1 MRIDVLTLFPEMF
14 SGYLGQSL
22 LKRAIDAG
30 LVDIQLHDIR
40 DWSRGKHQ
48 QVDDRPF
55 GGGPGMVLRPEPV
68 VECVE
73 AVLSKTTEAVL
84 SQTTDA
90 VEAQAET
97 PGNVVYLTPQGRKLN
112 QTIVE
117 ELAGRGRLVLLCGR
131 YEGIDQRAID
141 ILRPDELSIGDYILG
156 GGEVAA
162 MVVID
167 AVVRMVPGVLGD
179 EESNRQDSF
188 SGDPPLLEFPQ
199 YTRPREYRGLEVPE
213 VLTSGNHPEIARWRE
228 QQKIERTRE
237 RRADLL
243 SDNDSDVSQ

>member
-1 MRIDVLTLFPEMF
+1 MRIDVLTLFPDMF
-14 SGYLGQSL
+14 PGYMGQSL

-30 LVDIQLHDIR
+30 LVNIQLHDIR

-73 AVLSKTTEAVL
+73 AV
-84 SQTTDA
+84 Q
-90 VEAQAET
+90 AQAE
-97 PGNVVYLTPQGRKLN
+97 PHGHVVFLTPQGRKLN
-112 QTIVE
+112 QTIAE
-117 ELAGRGRLVLLCGR
+117 ELAGHGRLVLLCGR

-141 ILRPDELSIGDYILG
+141 ILRPDELSIGDFILN

-167 AVVRMVPGVLGD
+167 AVVRLVPGVLGD

-188 SGDPPLLEFPQ
+188 SGEPPLLEFPQ

-213 VLTSGNHPEIARWRE
+213 ILTSGNHPEIARWRE
-228 QQKIERTRE
+228 EQKLKRTRE
-237 RRADLL
+237 RRTDLL
-243 SDNDSDVSQ
+243 PDDTK

>member
-1 MRIDVLTLFPEMF
+1 MRFDVLTLFPEMF

-30 LVDIQLHDIR
+30 IVEVPIHNIR
-40 DWSRGKHQ
+40 DWAQGKHK

-73 AVLSKTTEAVL
+73 AVQLQSEQPGRLILLS
-84 SQTTDA
+84 
-90 VEAQAET
+90 
-97 PGNVVYLTPQGRKLN
+97 PQGRRLD
-112 QTIVE
+112 QRAVE
-117 ELAGRGRLVLLCGR
+117 EMAECPRLVLICGR
-131 YEGIDQRAID
+131 YEGVDQRVID
-141 ILRPDELSIGDYILG
+141 LLAPDELSIGDYILG

-167 AVVRMVPGVLGD
+167 AVIRLVPGVLGD
-179 EESNRQDSF
+179 EESSRQDSF
-188 SGDPPLLEFPQ
+188 SGQPPLLEFGQ
-199 YTRPREYRGLEVPE
+199 YTRPREYRGLKVPD
-213 VLTSGNHPEIARWRE
+213 VLMTGNHPEIARWRAE
-228 QQKIERTRE
+228 QKLIRTRQ

-243 SDNDSDVSQ
+243 GGEEIERRSDV

>member
-22 LKRAIDAG
+22 LKRALDACI
-30 LVDIQLHDIR
+30 VEIEVHNIR
-40 DWSRGKHQ
+40 DWAEGKHK

-73 AVLSKTTEAVL
+73 AVQQQGDGPGKIILLS
-84 SQTTDA
+84 
-90 VEAQAET
+90 
-97 PGNVVYLTPQGRKLN
+97 PQGRRLD
-112 QTIVE
+112 QWIVG
-117 ELAGRGRLVLLCGR
+117 ELAEHRRLVLICGR
-131 YEGIDQRAID
+131 YEGVDQRVID
-141 ILRPDELSIGDYILG
+141 LLRPAELSIGDYVLG

-167 AVVRMVPGVLGD
+167 AVVRLVPGVLGD

-188 SGDPPLLEFPQ
+188 SGEPPLLEHPQ
-199 YTRPREYRGLEVPE
+199 YTRPREYRGLAVPE
-213 VLTSGNHPEIARWRE
+213 VLMTGNHPEIARWRDE
-228 QQKIERTRE
+228 QKLDRTRQ

-243 SDNDSDVSQ
+243 SERQRHDEHDEFTKDPN

>member
-30 LVDIQLHDIR
+30 IVKIQIHNIR
-40 DWSRGKHQ
+40 DWAQGKHK

-73 AVLSKTTEAVL
+73 AVQGQGDEPGHLILLS
-84 SQTTDA
+84 
-90 VEAQAET
+90 
-97 PGNVVYLTPQGRKLN
+97 PQGRRLE
-112 QTIVE
+112 QRMAA
-117 ELAGRGRLVLLCGR
+117 ELADQKRLVLICGR
-131 YEGIDQRAID
+131 YEGVDQRVID
-141 ILRPDELSIGDYILG
+141 LLRPDELSIGDYILG

-167 AVVRMVPGVLGD
+167 AVVRLVPGVLGD
-179 EESNRQDSF
+179 DESNKQDSF
-188 SGDPPLLEFPQ
+188 SGQPPLLEFPQ
-199 YTRPREYRGLEVPE
+199 YTRPREYRGLAVPD
-213 VLTSGNHPEIARWRE
+213 VLVTGNHPEIARWRE
-228 QQKIERTRE
+228 QQKLERTRE

-243 SDNDSDVSQ
+243 GEGDEEKRSDV